1 MIAIVKYS
9 AGNIKSVQNALIR
22 LGYKSI
28 ITDDPS
34 ELINSDKVIFPGVG
48 EASSAMLYLRERG
61 LDKIIISLKQPVLG
75 ICLGLQLMCRFS
87 EEGETKC
94 LGIFDTDEDYSRRL
108 IRFRIWAG
116 IIV

>member
-34 ELINSDKVIFPGVG
+34 ELINAEKVIFPGVG

-61 LDKIIISLKQPVLG
+61 LDRTIISLNNLYSEFVLG
-75 ICLGLQLMCRFS
+75 
-87 EEGETKC
+87 
-94 LGIFDTDEDYSRRL
+94 YN
-108 IRFRIWAG
+108 
-116 IIV
+116 